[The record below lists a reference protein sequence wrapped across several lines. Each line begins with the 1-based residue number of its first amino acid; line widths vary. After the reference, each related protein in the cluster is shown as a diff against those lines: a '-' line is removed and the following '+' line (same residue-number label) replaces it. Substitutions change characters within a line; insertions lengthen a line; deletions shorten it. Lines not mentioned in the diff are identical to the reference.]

1 MTQPPTP
8 EVPGPF
14 GVPTPTRPPYPAPA
28 GPPGS
33 YAVPAP
39 PGAPGVPPP
48 LTPPG
53 APPPLTPPG
62 APAASPP
69 PVPSGPATAGYPQPP
84 SGPVPA
90 RPAVPGPPLGTQVP
104 PSPGSPPTGRGAGF
118 WVLMGCLGVFI
129 VGLLIVGVVV
139 VAARLGASTPSAS
152 GSTGASPRASAVPS
166 VQTGASATSDCWT
179 AALPEGYQA
188 KIDHCKATI
197 NIPSGDS
204 LTAVYVFPFSGTP
217 AENERVIRKEFP
229 SLKRTGEVAID
240 GQRAIRYRATRDTL
254 DSDFFLVP
262 APKTY
267 RVDGGH
273 PVTGFLVTGY
283 AYNKDLA
290 ATVETVATSLR
301 FR

>member
-1 MTQPPTP
+1 MTQPPTS

-39 PGAPGVPPP
+39 PGAPD
-48 LTPPG
+48 

-62 APAASPP
+62 GPAASPP

-152 GSTGASPRASAVPS
+152 GSTGASLRASAVPS

-197 NIPSGDS
+197 SIPGGDS

-217 AENERVIRKEFP
+217 AENESIIRKEFP

>member
-1 MTQPPTP
+1 MTQPPTS

-39 PGAPGVPPP
+39 PGAPD
-48 LTPPG
+48 

-62 APAASPP
+62 GPAASPP

-84 SGPVPA
+84 SGPVA
-90 RPAVPGPPLGTQVP
+90 TRPAVPGPPIGTQVP

-152 GSTGASPRASAVPS
+152 GSTGASLRASAVPS

-217 AENERVIRKEFP
+217 AENESVIRKEFP
-229 SLKRTGEVAID
+229 SLKKTGEVAID

-290 ATVETVATSLR
+290 ATVETVATTRR